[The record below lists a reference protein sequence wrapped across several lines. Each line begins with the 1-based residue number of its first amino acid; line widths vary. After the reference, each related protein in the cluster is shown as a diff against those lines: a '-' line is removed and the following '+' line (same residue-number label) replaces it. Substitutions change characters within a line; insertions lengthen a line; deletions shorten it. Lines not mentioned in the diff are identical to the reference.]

1 MFSFFSHIKLT
12 ISKIF
17 DSIKLFKLLLG
28 FLFLINISSSNLY
41 ALESNNL
48 NGTPL
53 KLLGI
58 AIHNELRNEIYI
70 GAMFAPAEVDNYES
84 LYDTSITK
92 NMSLR
97 FIQGYSKR
105 KVARLWK
112 QRIAMNN
119 EKSKWQP
126 LTKDIIRF
134 AKIFKRSMQAGD
146 EIKLI
151 YIPNEGT
158 KIYLNTSL
166 FLVVQNPEFYTV
178 LLNIWYGKVPPSK
191 LFKTGITGKNTDYLQ
206 KKIITQYESL
216 ISIPGR
222 FEKDKPKVVRNKR
235 VNTANNKKSP
245 EIKKPVNKASN
256 KVITIAKSASSS
268 TKELV
273 EGFKSNIPKIVTRKE
288 KINYIADKKELFKIN
303 LELSDSNLDNTT
315 LKPIDLSEPVGNK
328 PITKL
333 DEIPSQNPPLPQN
346 TKEIIAN
353 KSDSNTLNTK
363 VALAKPVQVEDFAN
377 NLENS
382 SGNVEAVDNDLIRG
396 AYARELID
404 TVKKNQKYP
413 RKAIQKGHEG
423 NLLISLTI
431 NAIGEIVNLALIQRS
446 GSRYLDIGVLR
457 QVREI
462 EPFPPIPN
470 SLNIESFEVEIPM
483 SFSFTK

>member
-1 MFSFFSHIKLT
+1 MLSFFSHIKLT

-28 FLFLINISSSNLY
+28 TLFLTSILPTNII

-48 NGTPL
+48 NGTTL
-53 KLLGI
+53 NLLGI
-58 AIHNELRNEIYI
+58 AIHSELRNEIYI
-70 GAMFAPAEVDNYES
+70 GAMFAPAEVDNYKS

-105 KVARLWK
+105 KIARLWK

-134 AKIFKRSMQAGD
+134 AKIFKRTMQAGD

-151 YIPNEGT
+151 YIPSEGT

-166 FLVVQNPEFYTV
+166 FLVIKNPEFYTI
-178 LLNIWYGKVPPSK
+178 LLNTWYGKVPPSK
-191 LFKTGITGKNTDYLQ
+191 LFKTGIIGENTDYLQ
-206 KKIITQYESL
+206 QKIITQYESL
-216 ISIPGR
+216 ISVPGR
-222 FEKDKPKVVRNKR
+222 FDKDRPKTVSSKR
-235 VNTANNKKSP
+235 VNTAINKKAP
-245 EIKKPVNKASN
+245 VIKETVNKTSN
-256 KVITIAKSASSS
+256 KNIVIAKSVSSA
-268 TKELV
+268 TKSLI
-273 EGFKSNIPKIVTRKE
+273 EGFKTQLPKIVTRKE
-288 KINYIADKKELFKIN
+288 KISYVADKKALFKIN

-315 LKPIDLSEPVGNK
+315 LKPIDLSEPLSK
-328 PITKL
+328 HPITKTNK
-333 DEIPSQNPPLPQN
+333 IPSKSPPQPQVTKETIDNTSKSN
-346 TKEIIAN
+346 TK
-353 KSDSNTLNTK
+353 NTR
-363 VALAKPVQVEDFAN
+363 VALAKTIEVEDFAN

-382 SGNVEAVDNDLIRG
+382 SESDEVIDNDLIRG
-396 AYARELID
+396 AYTRELIN

-413 RKAIQKGHEG
+413 KKAIQKGHEG
-423 NLLISLTI
+423 NLLISLTV

-462 EPFPPIPN
+462 EPFPPIPG

-483 SFSFTK
+483 NFSFTK

>member
-1 MFSFFSHIKLT
+1 ML
-12 ISKIF
+12 
-17 DSIKLFKLLLG
+17 DGIKLFKLLLPC
-28 FLFLINISSSNLY
+28 LFLTSILSTNIV
-41 ALESNNL
+41 AIESNNL
-48 NGTPL
+48 NGTTL
-53 KLLGI
+53 NLLGI

-70 GAMFAPAEVDNYES
+70 GAMFAPAEVDNYKA

-119 EKSKWQP
+119 EKSEWQP
-126 LTKDIIRF
+126 LTKEIIRF
-134 AKIFKRSMQAGD
+134 AKIFKRTMQAGD

-158 KIYLNTSL
+158 KIYLNASL
-166 FLVVQNPEFYTV
+166 FLVIKNPEFYAI

-191 LFKTGITGKNTDYLQ
+191 LFKTGIVGNNTDYLQ
-206 KKIITQYESL
+206 QKIITQYESL

-222 FEKDKPKVVRNKR
+222 FDRDKPKIGSNKR
-235 VNTANNKKSP
+235 VNKAVNIAINKN
-245 EIKKPVNKASN
+245 I
-256 KVITIAKSASSS
+256 IIAKSVSLS
-268 TKELV
+268 TKNLI
-273 EGFKSNIPKIVTRKE
+273 EGFKLNVPKTTTPKE
-288 KINYIADKKELFKIN
+288 KINYVADKEALFKIN
-303 LELSDSNLDNTT
+303 LELPASNLNNTA
-315 LKPIDLSEPVGNK
+315 LKPIDLSEPISNQT
-328 PITKL
+328 ITKTNKT
-333 DEIPSQNPPLPQN
+333 PSQSPPQSQN
-346 TKEIIAN
+346 TEETIDTT
-353 KSDSNTLNTK
+353 SESNAKNTT
-363 VALAKPVQVEDFAN
+363 VALAKSVKIEVLAN

-382 SGNVEAVDNDLIRG
+382 SDSDEAIDYDLIRG
-396 AYARELID
+396 AYTQELID

-413 RKAIQKGHEG
+413 KKAIQKGHEG

-431 NAIGEIVNLALIQRS
+431 NAIGEIVNLTLIQRS